1 MGPAGHPVARP
12 LVPVVRGQAPPR
24 PPFAPASTATPYV
37 AGAAPLLKQQR
48 LDWTFRVLKAALVS
62 SAKGGDYTPY
72 ESRP

>member
-1 MGPAGHPVARP
+1 M
-12 LVPVVRGQAPPR
+12 
-24 PPFAPASTATPYV
+24 